1 MKSVK
6 AITQDFMQSNLLC
19 LLESVYEKRGA
30 NMKIGGISIILILG
44 IMNFILL
51 LFQISSG
58 LRWVRVPMTFH
69 RKIGIT
75 LFITAFIHGTLAIL
89 TQ

>member
-1 MKSVK
+1 
-6 AITQDFMQSNLLC
+6 
-19 LLESVYEKRGA
+19 
-30 NMKIGGISIILILG
+30 MKIGGVSIILILG
-44 IMNFILL
+44 MTNFILL

-69 RKIGIT
+69 RKTGIT